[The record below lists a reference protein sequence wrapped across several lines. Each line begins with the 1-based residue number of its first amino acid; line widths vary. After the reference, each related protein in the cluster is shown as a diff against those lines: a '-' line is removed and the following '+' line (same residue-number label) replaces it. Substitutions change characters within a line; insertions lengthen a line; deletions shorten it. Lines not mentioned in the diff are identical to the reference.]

1 MKFHIV
7 VPFGAIPFGLMVAL
21 PLSASAL
28 AQGVPGGISHGVSVG
43 NQVAGPVG
51 AVVGGAVGGV
61 VGGVEGVLGI
71 DPRPSYA
78 VYSDEHSPEY
88 RPHRVAKVSLRT
100 SHHAVRHSPTSDR

>member
-1 MKFHIV
+1 MKLHIV
-7 VPFGAIPFGLMVAL
+7 VSFGFVFAL
-21 PLSASAL
+21 SMSAAAE
-28 AQGVPGGISHGVSVG
+28 AQGVPGGISHGASVG

-61 VGGVEGVLGI
+61 IGGVEGVLGI

-78 VYSDEHSPEY
+78 VYSDERSPEY

-100 SHHAVRHSPTSDR
+100 SHHGVRHSPTPDR